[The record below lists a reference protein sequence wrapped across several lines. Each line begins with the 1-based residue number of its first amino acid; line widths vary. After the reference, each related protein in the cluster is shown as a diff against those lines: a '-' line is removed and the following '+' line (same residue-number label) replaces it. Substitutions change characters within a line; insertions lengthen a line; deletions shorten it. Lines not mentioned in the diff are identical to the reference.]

1 MRSMGNEDT
10 MAASGW
16 ATGLKL
22 ASRREQVFASC
33 AGYTLYGIDVCESR
47 CTAYSLHKSN
57 VFVSRSRVI
66 LLRIDII
73 IYSYLSNYRVIRKFG
88 HRNYSYEINS
98 LRLFYVDNL
107 LLYVYFM

>member
-107 LLYVYFM
+107 L